1 MFQQGSS
8 VFEKTMFLKD
18 AIVGE
23 RKFYQ
28 PIVQDVRF
36 NTNGHNG
43 HALLEKNSIKRESL
57 ENILS
62 ITAIVGDL
70 TIVALGFVLAII
82 FRFQSIL
89 VPSYDQEGIPPL
101 TISNSYKLILLAS
114 LIVIWG
120 LVRRDLYSY
129 KYLLHPFKA
138 FPKFSAALAICLFT
152 FIGISMAFHT
162 VPPISRRLIVGA
174 LSLNFLGIYGWRL
187 LLSRIMSIPSL
198 AACLRK
204 RLVVI
209 GSGAQMARIQRD
221 LGANQDFQFVGWVEV
236 VQPNQNTNLEKFR
249 LGPLYE
255 LRRILRNNEVDVAI
269 LTESESLEREG
280 VLAVASVCES
290 EHVQFRMVP
299 HFFEILVSGLRPD
312 TVGGIQ
318 VLGVEALP
326 LNGYRNRS
334 IKRMIDIVGSIVGLI
349 ISVPLIAIFG
359 GLVYLESPGPI
370 FYTQTRMG
378 RNGRLFK
385 MIKIRSMRLNAE
397 THGKAQWAIEDDNRR
412 LRIGAFIRKWN
423 IDEVP
428 QFWNVLKGDM
438 SLVGPRPE
446 RPELIDRFKSE
457 VSHYQVRHTC
467 HPGMTGWA
475 QVNGWRGNTDLEER
489 IRYDIWYIESWN
501 LLLDARIMFL
511 TFFRRE
517 NAY

>member
-1 MFQQGSS
+1 
-8 VFEKTMFLKD
+8 MFLKD
-18 AIVGE
+18 AIIGD

-28 PIVQDVRF
+28 PIVHDVRF
-36 NTNGHNG
+36 NNNGHHG
-43 HALLEKNSIKRESL
+43 EAVFEKNAIKRESL

-62 ITAIVGDL
+62 ITAIIGDL
-70 TIVALGFVLAII
+70 TTVVLGFVLAIV

-120 LVRRDLYSY
+120 LLRRDLYSY
-129 KYLLHPFKA
+129 RYLVHPFKA
-138 FPKFSAALAICLFT
+138 FAKFTAAMAICLFT

-162 VPPISRRLIVGA
+162 EPPISRRLIVGA
-174 LSLNFLGIYGWRL
+174 LTLNFVGIYGWRL
-187 LLSRIMSIPSL
+187 FLGQIMRIPSL

-209 GSGAQMARIQRD
+209 GSGAQMVRIQKN
-221 LGANQDFQFVGWVEV
+221 LGSNPDFHFVGWIEV
-236 VQPNQNTNLEKFR
+236 VQPNQHTDLEKFR

-255 LRRILRNNEVDVAI
+255 LRRILHNNEVDVAI

-280 VLAVASVCES
+280 VMAVASVCES

-318 VLGVEALP
+318 VLGVDALP
-326 LNGYRNRS
+326 LNGYRNRLV
-334 IKRMIDIVGSIVGLI
+334 KRGVDIVGSLIGLI
-349 ISVPLIAIFG
+349 MSAPLIAFFG

-397 THGKAQWAIEDDNRR
+397 SHGRAQWAIEDDNRR

-428 QFWNVLKGDM
+428 QFWNVLRGHM

-501 LLLDARIMFL
+501 LLLDFRIMLL
-511 TFFRRE
+511 TFFRWN